1 MAFLVMG
8 WLFFGATILRLP
20 AFFLWIGLPLDFSVK
35 DVELGSFWWK
45 NSYKDATRGHPST
58 MEQWWNFNYLLFSVT
73 SNIFSFHPENVWG
86 FSDPIWQ
93 LRICFS
99 DGLVKKT
106 PTRTPWL
113 VVLIYPREVQQLA
126 PEKRWDWL
134 EDKPFQLGFGKFSG
148 AFAVELRDGFC
159 DHLNTA
165 YTAIHFDQ
173 SPLRKEVLHIH
184 FSVLRREGT
193 PAIWQWNPPF
203 DVFSKN
209 SVTSS
214 CWCWIGKP
222 KKEKHSKTHCE
233 GSSNQPEC
241 FIGKN
246 GPLHEDG
253 PNAATIA
260 HHARVAWR
268 KLPQLPLTCCK
279 KCGSSDGEK

>member
-1 MAFLVMG
+1 MNIKMPMVPWNIYCTPAPPRSFNSSTLKSCLV
-8 WLFFGATILRLP
+8 TP
-20 AFFLWIGLPLDFSVK
+20 IG
-35 DVELGSFWWK
+35 
-45 NSYKDATRGHPST
+45 R
-58 MEQWWNFNYLLFSVT
+58 
-73 SNIFSFHPENVWG
+73 
-86 FSDPIWQ
+86 
-93 LRICFS
+93 
-99 DGLVKKT
+99 
-106 PTRTPWL
+106 WL
-113 VVLIYPREVQQLA
+113 V
-126 PEKRWDWL
+126 
-134 EDKPFQLGFGKFSG
+134 FQASIFSG

-173 SPLRKEVLHIH
+173 SPLRKEVLHIP